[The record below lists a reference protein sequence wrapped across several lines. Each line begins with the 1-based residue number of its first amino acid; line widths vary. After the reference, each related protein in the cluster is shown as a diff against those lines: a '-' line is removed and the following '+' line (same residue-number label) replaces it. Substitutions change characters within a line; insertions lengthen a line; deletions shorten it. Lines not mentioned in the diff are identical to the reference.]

1 MKKTTNKIQ
10 ELYMLAKAHL
20 EALEDKEKE
29 LERQYI
35 LDNGIINPD
44 GSIPNY
50 IYCIEDEEVFSK
62 ANEEQAATAEASGLW
77 QEILTARANLTVAE
91 AKLIEY
97 GLSIIPAKERDILKK
112 AAKENYT
119 THQKVI
125 DMVLKLDVS
134 TVK

>member
-10 ELYMLAKAHL
+10 EQYMLAKACL
-20 EALEDKEKE
+20 ETLEDKENE
-29 LERQYI
+29 LEHQYI
-35 LDNGIINPD
+35 IDKGIINPD
-44 GSIPNY
+44 GSIPDR
-50 IYCIEDEEVFSK
+50 IYCIEDEEVFNK

-77 QEILTARANLTVAE
+77 QEILAARSNLSAAE

-97 GLSIIPAKERDILKK
+97 GLSIIPAKEHDILKK
-112 AAKENYT
+112 AVKENYT
-119 THQKVI
+119 TRLKVI

>member
-10 ELYMLAKAHL
+10 KLYMLAKAHL

-134 TVK
+134 TIK

>member
-10 ELYMLAKAHL
+10 KLYMLAKAHL

-62 ANEEQAATAEASGLW
+62 ANE
-77 QEILTARANLTVAE
+77 
-91 AKLIEY
+91 
-97 GLSIIPAKERDILKK
+97 
-112 AAKENYT
+112 
-119 THQKVI
+119 
-125 DMVLKLDVS
+125 
-134 TVK
+134 

>member
-10 ELYMLAKAHL
+10 ELYMLTKAHL
-20 EALEDKEKE
+20 EALEDKQKE

-50 IYCIEDEEVFSK
+50 IYCIEDEEVFNK
-62 ANEEQAATAEASGLW
+62 ANEEQAATTEASGLW
-77 QEILTARANLTVAE
+77 QEILAARANLTTAE

-97 GLSIIPAKERDILKK
+97 GLSIIPAKDRETLKK
-112 AAKENYT
+112 AVKENYT